1 MKKTPKPKPK
11 DVLRKDYDFSRGV
24 RGKYAVRYAEGTN
37 VVFLA
42 PDVAKVF
49 TTSESV
55 NEALRGLIG
64 IAGTIGRSA

>member
-1 MKKTPKPKPK
+1 MKKTPKTKPK
-11 DVLRKDYDFSRGV
+11 DVLRKNYDFSRGV
-24 RGKYAVRYAEGTN
+24 RGKYAERYAEGTN

-49 TTSESV
+49 TTSEAV